1 MAPPM
6 GKIMTVMAR
15 TASSNTKSGGKGST
29 GKARS
34 GETKVMDAVEPSPVM
49 GVLTKYGRDIACFI
63 LVILAVM
70 FCASEWFR
78 VQGVF
83 GRMLHALASGLF
95 GLMSVIL
102 PVFLALVAFSLIY
115 ETKRKSGNVRMV
127 AGWSMILW
135 SVCSILD
142 AALASDAQG
151 FDMALLQN
159 AGGLLGYVL
168 GCPLAWGLSKA
179 FAIVIF
185 VVVILFSLLLI
196 TNTGVQE
203 IPDKVRALKVRFG
216 FGANKKV
223 DDETEQFPNEV
234 RIGDT
239 TLSFA
244 EGVPAHN
251 GADDV
256 AAEKKKPMPL
266 SLIKQWISS
275 KSKKQGAQDGL
286 DHYDGDEAFRNAAE
300 RHGETAETMLDEPY
314 QSVSRPRSIS
324 SDEHSAQDF
333 GGTVAMPQTPVVRSL
348 SSDPIGLASGTMPQ
362 IPETIPTVA
371 GQAASDEI
379 KSVGVAVGDPWAVID
394 EDGTSNGSQVM
405 VDAAT
410 NEVVN
415 DLDAG
420 SNGEGVSDESG
431 EIPEGPYHLPDLGM
445 LKQGAPHAVH
455 TPENDR
461 VIRAL
466 TVTFQQFNVDA
477 KVIGFLRGPSVTMYE
492 VELGPGVKVEKVTNL
507 QKNIA
512 YAVASSDV
520 RILSVI
526 EGKSAIG
533 IEIPNAD
540 RETVVLGD
548 VLRSDKARNDPN
560 PMLTGVG
567 KDVEGHFVTADLT
580 KMPHLLVAGAT
591 GSGKSS
597 FINSMLTSV
606 IMRATPDQVR
616 MIMVDPK
623 RVELS
628 AYAGIPHLLT
638 PIITDPKKAAQAL
651 EWVVKEMDARYSDLE
666 FFGFRHIKDFNAA
679 VRAGKVHAP
688 AGSKRKVAP
697 YPYILVG
704 VDEMAD
710 LMMAKNDV
718 ESSIQRITQL
728 ARAAGVHLVLATQR
742 PSVDVVTGLIKA
754 NIPSRLAFA
763 TSSATDSRVILASTG
778 AETLIGQ
785 GDALFLPMGQAKPM
799 RVQGAWVD
807 ESEIRRAVEFVRTQR
822 KPHYR
827 EDIEEMAKEAD
838 KKAIEP
844 DEDIGGDMDVLLQA
858 AELVVTSQFGST
870 SMLQRKL
877 RVGFAK
883 AGRLMDLLESR
894 GVVGPSEGSK
904 AREVLVQPQDLPQVL
919 AFIKGETSSLNAGA
933 SSTADSEVAM

>member
-1 MAPPM
+1 MAHPM

-256 AAEKKKPMPL
+256 AAEKKKPMPF

-300 RHGETAETMLDEPY
+300 RMAKRRKPCLTNHTRASRGRAAFHPTNIPLRISVEPSPCRRRLWCVPFPLT
-314 QSVSRPRSIS
+314 QSV
-324 SDEHSAQDF
+324 
-333 GGTVAMPQTPVVRSL
+333 
-348 SSDPIGLASGTMPQ
+348 
-362 IPETIPTVA
+362 
-371 GQAASDEI
+371 
-379 KSVGVAVGDPWAVID
+379 W
-394 EDGTSNGSQVM
+394 
-405 VDAAT
+405 
-410 NEVVN
+410 
-415 DLDAG
+415 
-420 SNGEGVSDESG
+420 
-431 EIPEGPYHLPDLGM
+431 
-445 LKQGAPHAVH
+445 
-455 TPENDR
+455 
-461 VIRAL
+461 
-466 TVTFQQFNVDA
+466 
-477 KVIGFLRGPSVTMYE
+477 
-492 VELGPGVKVEKVTNL
+492 
-507 QKNIA
+507 
-512 YAVASSDV
+512 
-520 RILSVI
+520 
-526 EGKSAIG
+526 
-533 IEIPNAD
+533 
-540 RETVVLGD
+540 
-548 VLRSDKARNDPN
+548 
-560 PMLTGVG
+560 
-567 KDVEGHFVTADLT
+567 
-580 KMPHLLVAGAT
+580 
-591 GSGKSS
+591 
-597 FINSMLTSV
+597 
-606 IMRATPDQVR
+606 
-616 MIMVDPK
+616 
-623 RVELS
+623 
-628 AYAGIPHLLT
+628 
-638 PIITDPKKAAQAL
+638 
-651 EWVVKEMDARYSDLE
+651 
-666 FFGFRHIKDFNAA
+666 
-679 VRAGKVHAP
+679 
-688 AGSKRKVAP
+688 
-697 YPYILVG
+697 
-704 VDEMAD
+704 
-710 LMMAKNDV
+710 
-718 ESSIQRITQL
+718 
-728 ARAAGVHLVLATQR
+728 RAA
-742 PSVDVVTGLIKA
+742 PC
-754 NIPSRLAFA
+754 
-763 TSSATDSRVILASTG
+763 
-778 AETLIGQ
+778 
-785 GDALFLPMGQAKPM
+785 
-799 RVQGAWVD
+799 
-807 ESEIRRAVEFVRTQR
+807 RRSR
-822 KPHYR
+822 KPFR
-827 EDIEEMAKEAD
+827 
-838 KKAIEP
+838 
-844 DEDIGGDMDVLLQA
+844 
-858 AELVVTSQFGST
+858 
-870 SMLQRKL
+870 
-877 RVGFAK
+877 
-883 AGRLMDLLESR
+883 RL
-894 GVVGPSEGSK
+894 P
-904 AREVLVQPQDLPQVL
+904 ARRRPTRSNPL
-919 AFIKGETSSLNAGA
+919 AWL
-933 SSTADSEVAM
+933 